1 MMKKTAIVTGA
12 SKGIGWALSKAL
24 LEHDFEVIGTSRSGV
39 IPIENQQLHAM
50 QLDVINQE
58 SIKKF
63 AKDLKALNK
72 PIDLLINNA
81 GVGPDLRSPLPD
93 EVSFDATFDV
103 NVKGT
108 VMLTES
114 IIELVKKGGMLINV
128 SSKMGSIGSCERSG
142 ATAYRMSKSALNMYT
157 KILANRY
164 NGTYK
169 LASIHP
175 GWVKTTIAPDN
186 IENARLTPEESAA
199 KMMDFI
205 LSDFRHGIYWDAET
219 NQELEW

>member
-1 MMKKTAIVTGA
+1 MKKTAIVTGA

-24 LEHDFEVIGTSRSGV
+24 LEQGFEVIGTSRSGAV
-39 IPIENQQLHAM
+39 PIEHQQFHPM
-50 QLDVINQE
+50 QLDLTNRE

-63 AKDLKALNK
+63 THSLKALDK
-72 PIDLLINNA
+72 TIDLLVNNA

-93 EVSFDATFDV
+93 ETSFEQTFNV

-114 IIELVKKGGMLINV
+114 IIEMVKKDGMIINV
-128 SSKMGSIGSCERSG
+128 SSKMGSVANCQRSG

-157 KILANRY
+157 KILTNRY
-164 NGTYK
+164 NGIYK
-169 LASIHP
+169 IASIHP

-186 IENARLTPEESAA
+186 IEHATLTPEESAT

-205 LSDFRHGIYWDAET
+205 QSDFKHGVYWDVES
-219 NQELEW
+219 NRELEW